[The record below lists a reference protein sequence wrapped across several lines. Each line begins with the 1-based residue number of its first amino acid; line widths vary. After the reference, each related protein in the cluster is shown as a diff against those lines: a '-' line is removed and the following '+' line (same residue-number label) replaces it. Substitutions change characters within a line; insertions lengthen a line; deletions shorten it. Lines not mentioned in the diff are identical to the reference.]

1 MILIP
6 CKSCKSTT
14 EYAFQ
19 RKNVNMQIW
28 IVFKENL
35 DKCTTWITIH
45 EMKLLACIVRI
56 GKKHFAVFH

>member
-6 CKSCKSTT
+6 CKSTT
-14 EYAFQ
+14 EYAFLKK
-19 RKNVNMQIW
+19 KNVHMQIW

-35 DKCTTWITIH
+35 DKYTTWITIH